1 MSEENRPD
9 ACALRVSAA
18 GTNGA
23 GKEKK
28 MIRNANGV
36 GLRIATC
43 AAVAVLLSACG
54 GFPLAGG
61 PSLEWVA
68 GTPGSEGNLD
78 GTGTAARFAG
88 SLKLHAD
95 RDGGVLVLDTYAST
109 VRHIDAQGRV
119 TTLAGRS
126 GVRAYLDGAS
136 VAARFDQPGDAVRA
150 PDGTVYVADTG
161 NSLVRAIRPDGTV
174 ATIAGVPGKPGDAD
188 GPRGVGQ
195 LDHPD
200 AIALDGQGRLW
211 TREQYS
217 GHLRIVGADGSVA
230 TWKQPD
236 GDCTPSGIRAIAAS
250 PDGAIWITDGKTF
263 GHVTPDGYTPLPS
276 CKAADAS
283 DDAKAASEA
292 AAATVRVP
300 PEAGPVA
307 ALAGSVP
314 FIGAAPAGAGDKSA
328 EANDEQD
335 DPGYIALAFDGAGQ
349 MIAASARSIVTVGA
363 DGKPGA
369 TVRIAQPASRRGRS
383 DDRDLTSL
391 AIDGSG
397 RRLVTTGSGEVV
409 LQAAPDGRLLA
420 YAGVSNRSDGLMVAD
435 AADAKAARL
444 PGSVDDDFAVAADGT
459 IYYVDRLDDA
469 IYRIAPDGK
478 GELWAGA
485 PDDKGRSD
493 GPRLNARFR
502 YPSGLAL
509 DASGNLY
516 VADSGNALIRRIDPQ
531 GNVQTVS
538 GTVSDQ
544 TRVDGPF
551 AQATFWRPR
560 YLRFDR
566 DGRLYVLDDSPYV
579 AGRGARI
586 RRLDFST
593 GTVTTVAREEQ
604 QYKIPREDV
613 ERFVASRRRPGS
625 YEDLAIGPQGQLY
638 VLSRDVI
645 WQIDPATGAHRIHFL
660 PGPWPAAEH
669 AYYGALANAKS
680 RDEEDR
686 LRNNLISC
694 DWTWCMPDRIAADAS
709 GNVYVSD
716 GGNHTVLRIDAKG
729 EAAVIAGQLGSRG
742 NRPGVLPGSLN
753 RPAGMV
759 VTPHDDL
766 FVEVGEAGIIR
777 VRAPGAAAAQVPV
790 AAATSEGAVAVN
802 AHQP

>member
-1 MSEENRPD
+1 MRD
-9 ACALRVSAA
+9 ARA
-18 GTNGA
+18 GSGHEWN
-23 GKEKK
+23 GKEKR
-28 MIRNANGV
+28 MIRMTNGFSV
-36 GLRIATC
+36 RIATC

-54 GFPLAGG
+54 NVPLAGG

-78 GTGTAARFAG
+78 GAGAAARFAG
-88 SLKLHAD
+88 GLRLHAD
-95 RDGGVLVLDTYAST
+95 RDGGVLVADKYAST
-109 VRHIDAQGRV
+109 VRHIDAQGHV

-126 GVRAYLDGAS
+126 GVRAYRDGAS
-136 VAARFDQPGDAVRA
+136 SVARFDQPGDAVRA
-150 PDGTVYVADTG
+150 PDGTVYVADAG

-174 ATIAGVPGKPGDAD
+174 ATIAGVPGQSGDAD
-188 GPRGVGQ
+188 GPHGVGQ

-200 AIALDGQGRLW
+200 VIALDGQGRLW
-211 TREQYS
+211 TLEQYT
-217 GHLRIVGADGSVA
+217 GHLRIVGTDGSVA

-236 GDCTPSGIRAIAAS
+236 GDCMPAGIRAIAAS
-250 PDGAIWITDGKTF
+250 PDGAIWMTDGKTF
-263 GHVTPDGYTPLPS
+263 GHVTPAGYTPLVS
-276 CKAADAS
+276 CGAADAPGGANAPS
-283 DDAKAASEA
+283 DAAAAAEA
-292 AAATVRVP
+292 AAVRVP

-314 FIGAAPAGAGDKSA
+314 FIGAAPASGHDENAA
-328 EANDEQD
+328 ANDTRD
-335 DPGYIALAFDGAGQ
+335 DPDYLALAFDGAGR
-349 MIAASARSIVTVGA
+349 MIAATARSIVTVGA

-369 TVRIAQPASRRGRS
+369 TVRIAQPESRRGGS
-383 DDRDLTSL
+383 GDRDLTSL

-420 YAGVSNRSDGLMVAD
+420 YAGLSGSGD
-435 AADAKAARL
+435 ALPAAETADAKVVRL
-444 PGSVDDDFAVAADGT
+444 PGSVDDDFAIAADGT

-485 PDDKGRSD
+485 PDDKGRAD

-509 DASGNLY
+509 DAAGNLY

-538 GTVSDQ
+538 GKASDE

-579 AGRGARI
+579 AGTGASI

-593 GTVTTVAREEQ
+593 GTVTTVAREAQ

-638 VLSRDVI
+638 VLSRDVV

-669 AYYGALANAKS
+669 AYYGALAGAKS

-686 LRNNLISC
+686 LTNNLISC
-694 DWTWCMPDRIAADAS
+694 DWTWCMPDRIAADAN

-716 GGNHTVLRIDAKG
+716 SGNHTVLRIDARG
-729 EAAVIAGQLGSRG
+729 DAAVIAGQLGLRG
-742 NRPGVLPGSLN
+742 NRPGALPGSLN
-753 RPAGMV
+753 RPAGMA
-759 VTPHDDL
+759 VTPQGDL
-766 FVEVGEAGIIR
+766 LVEVGEKGIVR
-777 VRAPGAAAAQVPV
+777 LRAPGAAAAQVPV
-790 AAATSEGAVAVN
+790 AAATAEGAVA
-802 AHQP
+802 ASGRQP

>member
-1 MSEENRPD
+1 
-9 ACALRVSAA
+9 
-18 GTNGA
+18 
-23 GKEKK
+23 
-28 MIRNANGV
+28 MIRNANGFGV
-36 GLRIATC
+36 RIAAC

-54 GFPLAGG
+54 NFPQAGG

-78 GTGTAARFAG
+78 GAGTSARFAG
-88 SLKLHAD
+88 GPRLHAD
-95 RDGGVLVLDTYAST
+95 RDGGVLVADKYAST
-109 VRHIDAQGRV
+109 VRHIDTQGHV

-126 GVRAYLDGAS
+126 GVRAHQDGVS
-136 VAARFDQPGDAVRA
+136 GAARFDQPGDAVRA

-174 ATIAGVPGKPGDAD
+174 ATIAGVPGQSGDAN

-200 AIALDGQGRLW
+200 VIALDGQGRLW
-211 TREQYS
+211 TLEQYS

-263 GHVTPDGYTPLPS
+263 GHVTPNGYSPSSS
-276 CKAADAS
+276 CKTADAR
-283 DDAKAASEA
+283 DDASSAVP
-292 AAATVRVP
+292 VRMP
-300 PEAGPVA
+300 PEPGPVA
-307 ALAGSVP
+307 SLAASVP
-314 FIGAAPAGAGDKSA
+314 FIGMAPANENDKQA
-328 EANDEQD
+328 ESSDTRD
-335 DPGYIALAFDGAGQ
+335 DPDYIALAFDGAGQ
-349 MIAASARSIVTVGA
+349 MIAATARSIAAIGA

-369 TVRIAQPASRRGRS
+369 TVRIAQPALQRGRS

-420 YAGVSNRSDGLMVAD
+420 YAGVSNRGD
-435 AADAKAARL
+435 ALLVTGTADAKRVRL

-478 GELWAGA
+478 SELWAGA
-485 PDDKGRSD
+485 PDVKGRND
-493 GPRLNARFR
+493 GPRLTARFR

-509 DASGNLY
+509 DAAGNLY
-516 VADSGNALIRRIDPQ
+516 VADSGNALIRRIDSR

-538 GTVSDQ
+538 GKVSDE
-544 TRVDGPF
+544 TRVDGAF

-579 AGRGARI
+579 AGHGASI

-593 GTVTTVAREEQ
+593 GTVATVAREAQ

-613 ERFVASRRRPGS
+613 ERFVASGRRPGS

-686 LRNNLISC
+686 LTNNLISC

-716 GGNHTVLRIDAKG
+716 SGNHTVLRIDAKG
-729 EAAVIAGQLGSRG
+729 DAAVIAGQLGSRG
-742 NRPGVLPGSLN
+742 NRPGALPGSLN

-759 VTPHDDL
+759 VAPNGDL
-766 FVEVGEAGIIR
+766 FVEVGDEGIMR
-777 VRAPGAAAAQVPV
+777 LRAPGAAAAQVPV
-790 AAATSEGAVAVN
+790 AAATSEKAVEASVR
-802 AHQP
+802 QP

>member
-1 MSEENRPD
+1 
-9 ACALRVSAA
+9 
-18 GTNGA
+18 
-23 GKEKK
+23 
-28 MIRNANGV
+28 MIRNANGFGV
-36 GLRIATC
+36 RIATC

-54 GFPLAGG
+54 NFPLAGG

-78 GTGTAARFAG
+78 GLGTAARFAG
-88 SLKLHAD
+88 GLRLHAD
-95 RDGGVLVLDTYAST
+95 RDGGVLVVDTYAST
-109 VRHIDAQGRV
+109 VRHIDAQGHV

-126 GVRAYLDGAS
+126 GVRAYQDGAS
-136 VAARFDQPGDAVRA
+136 SAARFDQPGDAVRA
-150 PDGTVYVADTG
+150 PDGTVYVADAG

-174 ATIAGVPGKPGDAD
+174 ATIAGVPGQSGDTD

-200 AIALDGQGRLW
+200 VIALDGQGRLW
-211 TREQYS
+211 TLEQYS

-250 PDGAIWITDGKTF
+250 PDGAIWITDGKKF
-263 GHVTPDGYTPLPS
+263 GHATPTGYTPLPS
-276 CKAADAS
+276 CKTADAP
-283 DDAKAASEA
+283 DDAKAVNDA
-292 AAATVRVP
+292 AAAAMRVP
-300 PEAGPVA
+300 PEPGPVA

-314 FIGAAPAGAGDKSA
+314 FIGAAPASRNDANA
-328 EANDEQD
+328 EASDTRD
-335 DPGYIALAFDGAGQ
+335 DPDYIALAFDGTGQ
-349 MIAASARSIVTVGA
+349 MIAATARSIVTVGA
-363 DGKPGA
+363 DGKPGV
-369 TVRIAQPASRRGRS
+369 TVQIAQPTLHRGRS

-420 YAGVSNRSDGLMVAD
+420 YAGGSNRSDARLVPD
-435 AADAKAARL
+435 PVDAKAAPL

-485 PDDKGRSD
+485 PGDKGRED
-493 GPRLNARFR
+493 GPRLSARFR

-509 DASGNLY
+509 DAAGNLF
-516 VADSGNALIRRIDPQ
+516 VADSGNALIRRIDPR

-538 GTVSDQ
+538 GKVSDE

-579 AGRGARI
+579 AGRGASI
-586 RRLDFST
+586 RRLDFSA
-593 GTVTTVAREEQ
+593 GTVTTVAREAQ

-645 WQIDPATGAHRIHFL
+645 WRIDPATGAHRIHFL

-686 LRNNLISC
+686 LTNNLIRC

-716 GGNHTVLRIDAKG
+716 SGNHTVLRIDAKG
-729 EAAVIAGQLGSRG
+729 DAAVIAGQLGARG
-742 NRPGVLPGSLN
+742 NRPGALPGALN
-753 RPAGMV
+753 RPSGMA
-759 VTPHDDL
+759 VTPQGDL
-766 FVEVGEAGIIR
+766 FVEVGEAGIVRI
-777 VRAPGAAAAQVPV
+777 RAPGAAAAQVPV
-790 AAATSEGAVAVN
+790 AAATSEGAVAAN
-802 AHQP
+802 ARQP

>member
-1 MSEENRPD
+1 
-9 ACALRVSAA
+9 
-18 GTNGA
+18 
-23 GKEKK
+23 
-28 MIRNANGV
+28 MIRNANGFGV
-36 GLRIATC
+36 RIATC
-43 AAVAVLLSACG
+43 AAVAVLLGACSN
-54 GFPLAGG
+54 FPPAGG

-78 GTGTAARFAG
+78 GAGTAARFAG
-88 SLKLHAD
+88 DLRLHAD
-95 RDGGVLVLDTYAST
+95 RDGGVLVVDRYAST
-109 VRHIDAQGRV
+109 VRHIDAQGHV

-136 VAARFDQPGDAVRA
+136 AAARFDQPGDAVRA
-150 PDGTVYVADTG
+150 PDGTVYVADAG
-161 NSLVRAIRPDGTV
+161 NALVRAIRPDGTV

-211 TREQYS
+211 TRERYS
-217 GHLRIVGADGSVA
+217 GHVRIVGADGSVA

-250 PDGAIWITDGKTF
+250 PDGAIWVTDGKTF
-263 GHVTPDGYTPLPS
+263 GRVTPNGYTPLSS
-276 CKAADAS
+276 CKTADAP
-283 DDAKAASEA
+283 DDVTA
-292 AAATVRVP
+292 AAASARVP
-300 PEAGPVA
+300 PEPGPVA

-314 FIGAAPAGAGDKSA
+314 FIGMAPVSENDKPA
-328 EANDEQD
+328 EASDARD
-335 DPGYIALAFDGAGQ
+335 DPDYIALAFDGAGQ
-349 MIAASARSIVTVGA
+349 MIAATARSIAAIGA

-369 TVRIAQPASRRGRS
+369 TVRIAQPALQRGRS

-397 RRLVTTGSGEVV
+397 RRLVATGSGQVV
-409 LQAAPDGRLLA
+409 LQAASDGRLLA
-420 YAGVSNRSDGLMVAD
+420 YAGVSNRSDARLVTD
-435 AADAKAARL
+435 AADVKIARL

-478 GELWAGA
+478 SELWAGA
-485 PDDKGRSD
+485 PDDEGRND
-493 GPRLNARFR
+493 GPRLKARFR

-516 VADSGNALIRRIDPQ
+516 VADSGNARIRRIDPQ

-538 GTVSDQ
+538 GKASDE

-566 DGRLYVLDDSPYV
+566 DGHLYVLDDSPYV
-579 AGRGARI
+579 AGRGASI

-593 GTVTTVAREEQ
+593 GTVATVAREAQ

-613 ERFVASRRRPGS
+613 ERFVTSGRMPGS
-625 YEDLAIGPQGQLY
+625 YEDLAVGPQGQLY

-686 LRNNLISC
+686 LTNNLISC

-716 GGNHTVLRIDAKG
+716 RGNHTVLRIDAKG
-729 EAAVIAGQLGSRG
+729 DAAVIAGQLGLRG
-742 NRPGVLPGSLN
+742 NRPGTLPGALN

-759 VTPHDDL
+759 TTPNGDL
-766 FVEVGEAGIIR
+766 FVEVGDEGIVR
-777 VRAPGAAAAQVPV
+777 LRAPGAAVAQVPV
-790 AAATSEGAVAVN
+790 AAATSEKAVEAS
-802 AHQP
+802 ARQP